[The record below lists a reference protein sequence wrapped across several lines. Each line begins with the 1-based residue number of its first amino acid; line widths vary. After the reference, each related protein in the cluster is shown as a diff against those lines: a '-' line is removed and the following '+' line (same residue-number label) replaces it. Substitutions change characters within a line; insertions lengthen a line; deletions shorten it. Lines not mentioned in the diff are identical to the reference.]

1 MKSWFVRLMIAS
13 TGALAG
19 HAALAALPPPPPP
32 PPKPT
37 AVKPAPAPAPAVPV
51 SAIAQYLNIDISA
64 PARYATV
71 TLPAYYD
78 AQLLRSDNTPPNNRI
93 TDKGATLGRVLFWD
107 KRLSVNNTVA
117 CATCHQPANGF
128 SDTTRFSK
136 GFSGATGTAHAMGL
150 ANIAFYRDGRMFWDK
165 RAASVEAQA
174 TQPIT
179 NPIEMGYDASNGGI
193 NALLVKMQ
201 ALPYYPE
208 LFKAVYGDAAI
219 TESRIQLA
227 LAQFER
233 SMISANSRWDQG
245 YAKTYN
251 AGLADKGLS
260 LDVPGLTPQENT
272 GRRLFMGGPNNG
284 GIGCAGC
291 HQPPTFALNP
301 NSLSNGLDA
310 GETRVFK
317 SPSLKS
323 LSPGQPMMHD
333 GRFTTYEQVVSF
345 YNLGVKTGPA
355 LDNRLKTPRGDARVP
370 NLPSADQAALV
381 AFLKTLDD
389 PTLRIDTR
397 LGNPYKQ

>member
-13 TGALAG
+13 TAAFAE
-19 HAALAALPPPPPP
+19 HAAVAAVPPLKPSRPP
-32 PPKPT
+32 
-37 AVKPAPAPAPAVPV
+37 AVRPAPAPTPAVPV

-64 PARYATV
+64 PANYAAAV
-71 TLPAYYD
+71 LPAHYD
-78 AQLLRSDNTPPNNRI
+78 QQVLRSANTPADNRI
-93 TDKGATLGRVLFWD
+93 TDRGATLGRVLFWD

-128 SDTTRFSK
+128 SAATQFSK
-136 GFSGATGTAHAMGL
+136 GFSGAAGTAHTMGL
-150 ANIAFYRDGRMFWDK
+150 ANIAFYRAGSMFWDK
-165 RAASVEAQA
+165 RATSLEAQA

-179 NPIEMGYDASNGGI
+179 NPIEMGFDASNGGI

-208 LFKAVYGDAAI
+208 LFQAVYGDAAI

-227 LAQFER
+227 LAQFQR
-233 SMISANSRWDQG
+233 SMVSANSRWDRG
-245 YAKTYN
+245 YASTYN
-251 AGLADKGLS
+251 PALADKGLS
-260 LDVPGLTPQENT
+260 LDVPGLTAQENT
-272 GRRLFMGGPNNG
+272 GRRLFMGAPNNG

-291 HQPPTFALNP
+291 HQPPTFALSP
-301 NSLSNGLDA
+301 NSRSNGLDA

-333 GRFTTYEQVVSF
+333 GRFTTFEQVVSF
-345 YNLGVKTGPA
+345 YNLDVKNGPA
-355 LDNRLKTPRGDARVP
+355 LDNRLKTPRGDPRVP
-370 NLPSADQAALV
+370 NLSRADQAALV

-397 LGNPYKQ
+397 FGNPFKQ